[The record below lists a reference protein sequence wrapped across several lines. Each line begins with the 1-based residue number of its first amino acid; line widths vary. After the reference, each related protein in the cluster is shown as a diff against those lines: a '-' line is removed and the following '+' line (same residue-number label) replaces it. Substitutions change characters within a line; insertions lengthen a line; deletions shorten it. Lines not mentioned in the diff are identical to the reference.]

1 MASHEDK
8 MADHRPALFR
18 PHSPSPP
25 PTADEEA
32 ACNESSG
39 GGSPISRPEVS
50 PGSNSASPP
59 ASVTT
64 SAGMI
69 HSPFAAVAA
78 LASSSASP
86 PGVGPPPPPPSAAG
100 PPYSSLLLHPG
111 GLPVLPTL
119 NFSVAQVAAV
129 CETLEE
135 SGDIERLGRFLWSLP
150 VAHPNM
156 EELNQVRSSQVLLM
170 EILFLASVLKTILE
184 QTRFKYCIFKKNF
197 G

>member
-1 MASHEDK
+1 M
-8 MADHRPALFR
+8 
-18 PHSPSPP
+18 
-25 PTADEEA
+25 
-32 ACNESSG
+32 
-39 GGSPISRPEVS
+39 
-50 PGSNSASPP
+50 
-59 ASVTT
+59 TT

-86 PGVGPPPPPPSAAG
+86 PGVGPHPHPGAG
-100 PPYSSLLLHPG
+100 PAPYSALLLHPG

-156 EELNQVRSSQVLLM
+156 EELNQVRSSSQVILWDLISSISVQNYNRADK
-170 EILFLASVLKTILE
+170 ILF
-184 QTRFKYCIFKKNF
+184 
-197 G
+197 

>member
-1 MASHEDK
+1 
-8 MADHRPALFR
+8 MADTKPALFR
-18 PHSPSPP
+18 PHTPSPP
-25 PTADEEA
+25 PTAEEEA
-32 ACNESSG
+32 ANESL
-39 GGSPISRPEVS
+39 GGSPVSRPEIS

-59 ASVTT
+59 ALVTT
-64 SAGMI
+64 SAGVL

-86 PGVGPPPPPPSAAG
+86 PNGPPPPPG
-100 PPYSSLLLHPG
+100 PYSSLLLHPG

-170 EILFLASVLKTILE
+170 EILFLASVLKTISK
-184 QTRFKYCIFKKNF
+184 QTRFKYCIFKKFF